1 MSMGAPKRA
10 RLAAQTVAHL
20 ACPHRLVVAATSAHC
35 SVRASE
41 PPHRATLHLT
51 AGAVAAAA
59 AVPATMCATTS
70 ARRSPGPASSSCPGA
85 LLGGHAKCRHVYSV
99 SSSLVQRLEFTST
112 ASRVHFYS
120 VSSSLLQRLEFTS
133 TAARVHFYS
142 VASSRLQRRECRMS
156 NTLRWSRRLPARAH
170 ATRLDRWRRSLRHP
184 RTAP

>member
-1 MSMGAPKRA
+1 MGAPKRA
-10 RLAAQTVAHL
+10 RLAAQTVARL